1 MQKIWKAMAGVL
13 GKFKQ
18 ALQGRPLLTN
28 CLTYGMLYGG
38 AEFSQQTFI
47 RKYSVR
53 YFLLILKRRNC
64 RFLSTSRNLFYYRN
78 IIDNNLREKSNDW
91 YKDIFGLGSPFCHYI
106 MFRIKA
112 TRTKSNFRV
121 KLRNSV

>member
-53 YFLLILKRRNC
+53 HFWLINAEIVDFFLHKETFFTIATLL
-64 RFLSTSRNLFYYRN
+64 TT
-78 IIDNNLREKSNDW
+78 II
-91 YKDIFGLGSPFCHYI
+91 
-106 MFRIKA
+106 
-112 TRTKSNFRV
+112 
-121 KLRNSV
+121 